1 MKKLLYVMVILVL
14 SMNLRMIQPL
24 ADERPPILV
33 TPVEVEADLNSYVM
47 DLSVI
52 TPDTVALLAE
62 ILPKEIIA
70 IVGTTAASTG
80 FVVSTP
86 VVVGVCILLGTL
98 GIAITGY
105 NFWKYYNKLAPV
117 DNGDGTV
124 TFHPTLEN
132 TPTGNLV
139 KLGVIEMY
147 QNFFWVDTLNVPV
160 GDYICLGTF
169 DQPSRFYGTARFK
182 NFGVTTNKWYDY
194 IPQQND
200 VDTHNVFISLDDSSL
215 KDKGTVMSAS
225 AFSNLSRDSFNT
237 YMSVWTPQVELFR
250 TFQIKGRTDSISF
263 PRRQYG
269 IGVDHWSNYYNSL
282 KGTYNVTYKDYDSRS
297 DAKFSIWI
305 KNISD
310 EDNFRFIGGDIF
322 HRYDNSPSSNSIS
335 SNDKIRDPEFIPD
348 GMDYTVTI
356 PEIDEDFI
364 NETEPFKKPELFT
377 PTDPNPDFDPFKDP
391 DFNTTPTPDPDP
403 DPDPNPNPN
412 PDPFPDINESELDT
426 ELDFSPLFM
435 ALEDKFPFCI
445 PFDIMKQLNA
455 FSGGITEP
463 RFVIDMSAF
472 GSHGAYARSPAVID
486 LDLREFHKLFMIVRY
501 FILISFCI
509 WLMVKTRD
517 LIRG

>member
-1 MKKLLYVMVILVL
+1 MVILVL

-182 NFGVTTNKWYDY
+182 NFGVTTNEWYNY
-194 IPQQND
+194 IPQQKAD
-200 VDTHNVFISLDDSSL
+200 DTYNVYISLDDNSFKS
-215 KDKGTVMSAS
+215 KGTVMSS
-225 AFSNLSRDSFNT
+225 FNFYNNIQSSSFNT

-250 TFQIKGRTDSISF
+250 TFQIIGNNSITSF
-263 PRRQYG
+263 PLTRLYG
-269 IGVDHWSNYYNSL
+269 LGTDHWSSFSNSL
-282 KGTYNVTYKDYDSRS
+282 TGTFKNNTMTVSSRNE
-297 DAKFSIWI
+297 AKFSIWI

-310 EDNFRFIGGDIF
+310 EDNFRFIGADIF
-322 HRYDNSPSSNSIS
+322 HRYNNNTTPIS
-335 SNDKIRDPEFIPD
+335 TNDKLRDPEFIPD
-348 GMDYTVTI
+348 GMDYTITI